1 MQLRFQLFGEP
12 SVKVE
17 NGAQREVGLSARKG
31 LALLAYLAMQGG
43 RPVPRVQL
51 ADLLWGHRVDR
62 QARQNLRQCLMMLR
76 RDLGPDLA
84 DVLLVTDQSLA
95 LRCGAFKVDVLQF
108 EAWANDPNPAV
119 RVRCLDIPWAP
130 PFQGFTAAAEA
141 FDDWAV
147 AERERHTTIAVR
159 TFADLS
165 VRLDNEADG
174 ERAIAAMERLVRIDS
189 SEENW
194 HRRLLLLEAK
204 HRGVDAAVARGKTL
218 AAELKREIDVDPEP
232 ATLTLIQEIRSR
244 GAQLPEPEPMRP
256 PVRSPSVAEAPS
268 GPLLP
273 NRTPRPHRWLQRPM
287 LIAIGLICLLGVGF
301 LLQNRSAALL
311 HANDPTKVDPATI
324 VSSPAAERPPV
335 SWQSPHLLPVR
346 NSTPESAVTPII
358 VLPFKAYG
366 ESESPIHL
374 KAEILTDDL
383 INLLSRVP
391 SLRVISRQTSIS
403 YKDVPIDAARVGAEL
418 GVRYLVE
425 GSVQLRNGKLRANIQ
440 LVDAASGLQ
449 VWSGRVE
456 RDNADHHTIQDEII
470 VSLARELQVATIQA
484 EGAGSEKPHVHEL
497 TFKGWAALY
506 DAAKSGESALR
517 KAENYFSEALEQ
529 DPANTRAQ
537 IGLGAY
543 HVNMAVQLFAPDPA
557 PHLAKAEDLLQ
568 PIIERLPNISE
579 PHAFMGVVHLMHGK
593 LDDAA
598 RSLDRSIEINPSGA
612 QVYAQLGR
620 VLLRMGRPEEGLQ
633 HILYAMRLSPRDPLI
648 AYWLGFAGAS
658 ELELKHYGQAIE
670 YLDRAAALNPRQP
683 RTMLVLAAA
692 HALNGDMSEG
702 RRKFEQ
708 LRVTLPHLSGEK
720 VMERFFGAGAGSRQ
734 PQLREGLRLLIEPPP
749 DPWQSPGARS
759 KPPSNSAQIG
769 KGITSLVVL
778 PFKTYGET
786 SDAISLLADM
796 MTDDVI
802 NMLSRMQS
810 FRVISRQTA
819 RSYGGQPIDVATL
832 GAELRVRYVMEGSL
846 RMQGDTLRVTVELI
860 DPATRL
866 VVWSG
871 RIERNGADRYGVQ
884 DEIVARLAR
893 ELQFEMLPIE
903 GRRLAKDQDADAL
916 AYRGW
921 AAMSAAYSQSSKDAF
936 NRAHLLF
943 TQALE
948 RDTEHVSAQLGL
960 GAYHANVG
968 AQVLDAESTA
978 HLEKAR
984 DILQELISRRPTD
997 SRAQHYMGLVHGARG
1012 NLPGAL
1018 ESFER
1023 SVQLNPSNAGAH
1035 AHIGHALSRMG
1046 RPAEGLEHLRY
1057 AIRLS
1062 PRDPNL
1068 AYWLEFV
1075 GCAELELDRVQ
1086 SAIENF
1092 RRSTALNPGYPRSWA
1107 GLVAAH
1113 ALSGNAIEL
1122 RQSLER
1128 LKTLTPSLTN
1138 QDIVRRFGR
1147 REGQA
1152 PRLREGLRVAVAS
1165 GH

>member
-95 LRCGAFKVDVLQF
+95 LRSGAFEVDVLQF
-108 EAWANDPNPAV
+108 EAWANDPNSAV
-119 RVRCLDIPWAP
+119 RARCLDIPWAP
-130 PFQGFTAAAEA
+130 PFQGFAAAAET
-141 FDDWAV
+141 FEDWAA

-174 ERAIAAMERLVRIDS
+174 ERAIAAMERLVRIDP
-189 SEENW
+189 SEEDW

-204 HRGVDAAVARGKTL
+204 HRGVDAAIARGKTL
-218 AAELKREIDVDPEP
+218 AAELKREIDVDPAP
-232 ATLTLIQEIRSR
+232 ATLTLIQEIRNR
-244 GAQLPEPEPMRP
+244 GAQLPNPEPMRP
-256 PVRSPSVAEAPS
+256 PVKPSSILEAPI
-268 GPLLP
+268 GPTP
-273 NRTPRPHRWLQRPM
+273 QSRTPRRRFQHPA
-287 LIAIGLICLLGVGF
+287 LIALGVIFLLGVGI
-301 LLQNRSAALL
+301 LQLQNRSVALL
-311 HANDPTKVDPATI
+311 HVNDPAKVAT
-324 VSSPAAERPPV
+324 SPAPEQVQV
-335 SWQSPHLLPVR
+335 SWQSPRLL
-346 NSTPESAVTPII
+346 STRRSDNVSETAVTPII
-358 VLPFKAYG
+358 VLPFRGYG

-374 KAEILTDDL
+374 KAEMLTDDL

-391 SLRVISRQTSIS
+391 SLRVISRQTSLS
-403 YKDVPIDAARVGAEL
+403 YKDAPVDAARVGAEL

-425 GSVQLRNGKLRANIQ
+425 GSVQLRNGKLRANVQ

-456 RDNADHHTIQDEII
+456 RDDADHHAIQDEIV
-470 VSLARELQVATIQA
+470 VSLARELQVAAIQA

-497 TFKGWAALY
+497 TFKGWAALF
-506 DAAKSGESALR
+506 DAAKSGENALR
-517 KAENYFSEALEQ
+517 KAEKYFSEALEQ

-568 PIIERLPNISE
+568 PIIERFPNISE
-579 PHAFMGVVHLMHGK
+579 AHANMGVVHLMHGR

-598 RSLDRSIEINPSGA
+598 RSLERSIEINPSGA
-612 QVYAQLGR
+612 QAYAQLGR
-620 VLLRMGRPEEGLQ
+620 ALLRMGRPEEGLQ
-633 HILYAMRLSPRDPLI
+633 HVLYAIRLSPRDPLM

-670 YLDRAAALNPRQP
+670 YLDRAAVLNPRQP

-692 HALNGDMSEG
+692 HALNGNMSEG

-708 LRVTLPHLSGEK
+708 LQVTLPHLSGEK

-734 PQLREGLRLLIEPPP
+734 PQLRDGLRLLIEPPS
-749 DPWQSPGARS
+749 DPWQSPGASS
-759 KPPSNSAQIG
+759 KPPSNSAQMA

-786 SDAISLLADM
+786 SDATSLLADM

-819 RSYGGQPIDVATL
+819 RSYGGQPIDVAAL
-832 GAELRVRYVMEGSL
+832 GAELRVRYIMEGSL

-871 RIERNGADRYGVQ
+871 RIERDGADRYGVQ

-921 AAMSAAYSQSSKDAF
+921 AAMSAAYSQSSKGAF

-948 RDTEHVSAQLGL
+948 RDAEHVSAQLGL

-968 AQVLDAESTA
+968 AQVLDAESTV

-1046 RPAEGLEHLRY
+1046 RLAEGLEHLRY

-1092 RRSTALNPGYPRSWA
+1092 RRSVALNPGYPRSWA

-1128 LKTLTPSLTN
+1128 LKALAPSLTS

-1152 PRLREGLRVAVAS
+1152 PRLREGLRVAMTS
-1165 GH
+1165 SH